1 MKNVMIMMCAVFAY
15 SVSAQTVHTKAVF
28 TTKRIEV
35 TYNKTTNLVFPA
47 AITSV
52 DRGSQDILVQKATGG
67 DNVLRVKA
75 DVKNF
80 TETNL
85 SVITADGQLFSFVVN
100 YAEHPSVLNIT
111 VEGDVPAS
119 AVNSSGQGNY
129 TGAIIKKRGNVHS
142 VNDESSKVSLKL
154 KGFYVKDDIIFCKL
168 YMSNRSR
175 INYDIDQFHFYIR
188 DKKKSKRT
196 ASQEVIIAPVSIA
209 GDTGTMQSEESRML
223 IVSMPKFTI
232 PEGKLVVVEMMERNG
247 GRHLYLR
254 AKNRH
259 LMKARPVNGDVS
271 SN

>member
-1 MKNVMIMMCAVFAY
+1 MMCVVFAY
-15 SVSAQTVHTKAVF
+15 SVFGQTVQTKAVF
-28 TTKRIEV
+28 KATKIEV

-80 TETNL
+80 IETNL

-100 YAEHPSVLNIT
+100 YAEHPAELNIT
-111 VEGDVPAS
+111 VEGDVQASSVPAGGQ
-119 AVNSSGQGNY
+119 VNF
-129 TGAIIKKRGNVHS
+129 TDVIIKRRGNVRS
-142 VNDESSKVSLKL
+142 LKDESSKVTLKL
-154 KGFYVKDDIIFCKL
+154 KGFYVKDEIIFCKL
-168 YMSNRSR
+168 YMSNESN

-188 DKKKSKRT
+188 DKRKSKRT
-196 ASQEVIIAPVSIA
+196 ASQEVVIAPVSIA
-209 GDTGTMQSEESRML
+209 GDTGTIQSGASRTVVVAL
-223 IVSMPKFTI
+223 PKFTI

-247 GRHLYLR
+247 GRHLFLR

-259 LMKARPVNGDVS
+259 VMKARQL
-271 SN
+271 